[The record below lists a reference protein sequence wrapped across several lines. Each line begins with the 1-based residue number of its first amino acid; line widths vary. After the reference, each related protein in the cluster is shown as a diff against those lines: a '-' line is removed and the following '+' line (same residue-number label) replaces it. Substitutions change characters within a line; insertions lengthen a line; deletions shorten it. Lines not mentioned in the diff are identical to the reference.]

1 MQEKDFVQEDF
12 VIDSPGKADWAIR
25 KIKEREAQRDLYI
38 SACQETIAE
47 FQQKIQSEKERCESD
62 NANLINL
69 LADYMNTVPV
79 RKTKTQ
85 EAFDLPSGQLIR
97 KFAKLDYARDDKKL
111 IDCLRGTDYVEETP
125 KLKWGQLK
133 KTILVDED
141 NNIIHGETGMML
153 DGITLVEKPATLLK

>member
-85 EAFDLPSGQLIR
+85 EAFDLPSASSQS
-97 KFAKLDYARDDKKL
+97 
-111 IDCLRGTDYVEETP
+111 
-125 KLKWGQLK
+125 
-133 KTILVDED
+133 
-141 NNIIHGETGMML
+141 
-153 DGITLVEKPATLLK
+153 